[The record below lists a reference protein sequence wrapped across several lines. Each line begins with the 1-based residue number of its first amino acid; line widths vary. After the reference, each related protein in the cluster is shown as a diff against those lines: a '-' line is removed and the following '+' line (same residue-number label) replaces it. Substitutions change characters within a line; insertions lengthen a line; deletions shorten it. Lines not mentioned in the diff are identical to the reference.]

1 MPGNSTENI
10 LYYRSNCHRKIKYS
24 KNISKKM
31 SVAVMNVK
39 AISHRAGE
47 AALDFQPITDFVDE
61 MAQDVM

>member
-1 MPGNSTENI
+1 
-10 LYYRSNCHRKIKYS
+10 
-24 KNISKKM
+24 M